1 MKKASL
7 IAYLRTKRV
16 LFILVGI
23 FLIASALVLAFAW
36 SAGLIGGRITTQT
49 FLKDTPK
56 TYPAGYRRAHG
67 KGICFEGTFRASGKG
82 VPFSI
87 ARVFAQQSVPVVGR
101 FSLGSPDPYAPDN
114 STRTVSMALM
124 LTADDGEQWRMKLN
138 NEPHFA
144 TRDPEGFLEQVD
156 AYKPVSNIGAPD
168 PARVAA
174 FLKKHPEAKKYIK
187 WDATAPW
194 TRSFAGAQYNV
205 INSFILID
213 ANGKKQAIRWSMRPH
228 ADFTSWSVSQRKE
241 ASHDFL
247 FEDLKKRIEKGPLYW
262 DLVLTLAE
270 PGDPVNDPSQV
281 WPENRRQIV
290 AGTLEV
296 SRVFDQTKGGCR
308 DVNFDPTR
316 VPKGITLSDDPVLAA
331 RAGIYSHS
339 HSDRVREIGYGK
351 ATDAVGQPQ
360 KDNAG
365 IK

>member
-1 MKKASL
+1 MKKNSL
-7 IAYLRTKRV
+7 AAYLKAKRI
-16 LFILVGI
+16 LFIIIGI
-23 FLIASALVLAFAW
+23 TLISGTLLLAFAW
-36 SAGLIGGRITTQT
+36 TAGLIGGRTTTET
-49 FLKDTPK
+49 FLQDTPK

-67 KGICFEGTFRASGKG
+67 KGICFEGTFRASGNAMPYS
-82 VPFSI
+82 V
-87 ARVFAQQSVPVVGR
+87 ARVFAQQNVPVIGR

-114 STRTVSMALM
+114 STRTVSMAAL

-138 NEPHFA
+138 NEPFFA
-144 TRDPEGFLEQVD
+144 TRTPEGFLEQVD
-156 AYKPVSNIGAPD
+156 AYKPVAKTGAPD
-168 PARVAA
+168 PVKVAA
-174 FLKKHPEAKKYIK
+174 FLKKHPEAQKYMQ

-213 ANGKKQAIRWSMRPH
+213 AEGKKQAVRWSMRPH
-228 ADFTSWSVSQRKE
+228 APFTSWSVSQRKQ

-247 FEDLKKRIEKGPLYW
+247 FEDLRNRLKKGPLYW

-281 WPENRRQIV
+281 WPESRRQII

-296 SRVFDQTKGGCR
+296 SQVFDQTEGGCR

-316 VPKGITLSDDPVLAA
+316 VPKGIALSDDPVLAA

-351 ATDAVGQPQ
+351 ATDAVGKSQ
-360 KDNAG
+360 KETIRN
-365 IK
+365 K

>member
-1 MKKASL
+1 MKKNSL
-7 IAYLRTKRV
+7 GTYVKEKRTIFIVIGIAL
-16 LFILVGI
+16 ICGI
-23 FLIASALVLAFAW
+23 LVLAFAYT
-36 SAGLIGGRITTQT
+36 AGLIGGRIITET
-49 FLKDTPK
+49 FLQDTPK

-67 KGICFEGTFRASGKG
+67 KGICFEGTFRASGEA
-82 VPFSI
+82 VPYSV
-87 ARVFAQQSVPVVGR
+87 ARVFAQQNVPVIGR

-114 STRTVSMALM
+114 STRTVSMAAM

-138 NEPHFA
+138 NEPFFA
-144 TRDPEGFLEQVD
+144 TRTPEGFLEQVE
-156 AYKPVSNIGAPD
+156 AYKPVTNTGVPD
-168 PARVAA
+168 SAKVAA
-174 FLKKHPEAKKYIK
+174 FLQKYPEAQKYMQ

-205 INSFILID
+205 INAFILID
-213 ANGKKQAIRWSMRPH
+213 AKGKKQAVRWSMRPRS
-228 ADFTSWSVSQRKE
+228 AFTSWSVSQRKQ

-247 FEDLKKRIEKGPLYW
+247 FEDLKKRLQKEPLYW

-296 SRVFDQTKGGCR
+296 SQVFDQTKGGCR
-308 DVNFDPTR
+308 DVNFDPTL

-351 ATDAVGQPQ
+351 ATDAVGKPQ
-360 KDNAG
+360 KRTQRN
-365 IK
+365 K

>member
-1 MKKASL
+1 MKKNSL
-7 IAYLRTKRV
+7 VTYLKRKRV
-16 LFILVGI
+16 LLIVIGI
-23 FLIASALVLAFAW
+23 ALISATLVLAFAYT
-36 SAGLIGGRITTQT
+36 AGLFGGRITTQT
-49 FLKDTPK
+49 FLQDTPK

-67 KGICFEGTFRASGKG
+67 KGICFEGTFRASGQA
-82 VPFSI
+82 VPYSI
-87 ARVFAQQSVPVVGR
+87 ARVFAQQNVPVIGR

-114 STRTVSMALM
+114 STRTVSMAAM

-138 NEPHFA
+138 NEPFFA
-144 TRDPEGFLEQVD
+144 TRDAEGFLKQME
-156 AYKPVSNIGAPD
+156 AYKPTSATGIPD

-174 FLKKHPEAKKYIK
+174 FLKEYPEAQKYVE

-213 ANGKKQAIRWSMRPH
+213 AKGKKQAVRWSMRPH
-228 ADFTSWSVSQRKE
+228 APFTSWSVSQRKE

-247 FEDLKKRIEKGPLYW
+247 FEDLKKRLEKGPLYW

-296 SRVFDQTKGGCR
+296 SHVFDQTKGGCR

-351 ATDAVGQPQ
+351 ATDAVGKPQ
-360 KDNAG
+360 KETSRN
-365 IK
+365 K